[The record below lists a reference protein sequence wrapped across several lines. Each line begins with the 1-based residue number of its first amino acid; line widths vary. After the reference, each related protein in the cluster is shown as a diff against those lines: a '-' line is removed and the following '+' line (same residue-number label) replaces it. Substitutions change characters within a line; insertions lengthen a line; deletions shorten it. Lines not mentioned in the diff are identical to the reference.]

1 MIEYLY
7 DCIRASAGQEILIS
21 AKLTNDD
28 GSLITE
34 NCFLNLYD
42 TNGDHFYKTAG
53 TVANGLWIFSVP
65 ADVTEGFKGR
75 YWYCIGHNGSSL
87 CFKEPIYLK

>member
-7 DCIRASAGQEILIS
+7 DCIRANAGQEITVS

-42 TNGDHFYKTAG
+42 PDGEHFYSTPG
-53 TVANGLWIFSVP
+53 TLIEELWIFSVP
-65 ADVTEGFKGR
+65 ANITEGRKGR
-75 YWYCIGHNGSSL
+75 HWYCIGHNGSSL